1 MDGRREE
8 SANGGVD
15 AAQGGGWEG
24 RGVSTGDR
32 SGYDKQGEAE
42 EVTLCL
48 TRVNGGNIELIG
60 GQMIFH

>member
-1 MDGRREE
+1 MDSRWEE
-8 SANGGVD
+8 SANGEVD

-24 RGVSTGDR
+24 RGVSAGDR
-32 SGYDKQGEAE
+32 GDHGRQGGTE
-42 EVTLCL
+42 EVTLRL